1 MIIES
6 IFDVLKVVIIFNM
19 QILPKINISIPADV
33 GIKIAEIINSVKYF
47 LPVKDLGLMLLI
59 TLVVTNWWI
68 IWKSLQRIWDALPF
82 T

>member
-6 IFDVLKVVIIFNM
+6 IFDILKVAIIVNM
-19 QILPKINISIPADV
+19 QILPKTNISIPSDV
-33 GIKIAEIINSVKYF
+33 GIKIAEIISGVKYF

-59 TLVVTNWWI
+59 TLLVTNWWI